1 MNPATAARV
10 PRIEVRRGRRGRELR
25 IDGTFASYYE
35 PGVSI
40 TGSVWDALGAPLLL
54 LPRSHR
60 RRVLI
65 LGLGGGSVARVVRA
79 LAPRAKIVGVEKDR
93 RVLRAARAHLD
104 LDSLGIEVIEAAAED
119 FLLRS
124 RRSFDLIIED
134 VFVGQGRKIHKPDW
148 LPSPGVGQAVRRLNR
163 GGLFVSN
170 TIDESAE
177 VTRELARHF
186 PSIVRIVVE
195 DYDNRVLVGGPRPL
209 AAPALRAAVA
219 SERILAATLPLMNFR
234 TVKGNSS

>member
-1 MNPATAARV
+1 MNPASAARI

-54 LPRSHR
+54 LPRPRR

-119 FLLRS
+119 FLIRS

-134 VFVGQGRKIHKPDW
+134 VFVGRGRNVHKPDW
-148 LPSPGVGQAVRRLNR
+148 LPSPGVGRAVRRLNR

-170 TIDESAE
+170 TIDESAD
-177 VTRELARHF
+177 VARELARHF
-186 PSIVRIVVE
+186 PSIVRIGVE
-195 DYDNRVLVGGPRPL
+195 DYDTRVLVGGPRPL

-219 SERILAATLPLMNFR
+219 SERILAASLPLMNFR
-234 TVKGNSS
+234 TLKGTSS

>member
-1 MNPATAARV
+1 M
-10 PRIEVRRGRRGRELR
+10 
-25 IDGTFASYYE
+25 
-35 PGVSI
+35 
-40 TGSVWDALGAPLLL
+40 
-54 LPRSHR
+54 
-60 RRVLI
+60 LI

-104 LDSLGIEVIEAAAED
+104 LDFLGIEVIEAAAED
-119 FLLRS
+119 FLSRS

-134 VFVGQGRKIHKPDW
+134 VFVGQGRNVHKPDW
-148 LPSPGVGQAVRRLNR
+148 LPSPGVGRAVRRLNR

-177 VTRELARHF
+177 VARELARHF

-195 DYDNRVLVGGPRPL
+195 DYDNRILVGGPRPL
-209 AAPALRAAVA
+209 SATALRAAVA

-234 TVKGNSS
+234 TLKGTSS